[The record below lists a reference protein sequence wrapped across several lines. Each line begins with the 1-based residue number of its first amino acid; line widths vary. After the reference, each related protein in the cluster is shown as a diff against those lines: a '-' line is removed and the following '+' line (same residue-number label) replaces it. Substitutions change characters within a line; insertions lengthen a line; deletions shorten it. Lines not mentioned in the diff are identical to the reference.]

1 MANRRASLKKKP
13 GEVSRMFDEVASRY
27 DLMNDVASLG
37 QVRVWRAAVAA
48 AVAAGP
54 VDRVLDLAAG
64 TATSTAS
71 YTENGASAVACD
83 FSLGMLSEARRRRPE
98 IPCVAGDAMRLP
110 FADGVFDVVTMSYGL
125 RNVNDPRKALKEML
139 RVAKPGGRLAIAE
152 FSTPVWG
159 PMRRL
164 YSFYLGSV
172 VPALSEAFSS
182 DESAYDYLGESILA
196 WPDQADLARMIQ
208 DAGWRSVAYRNLTG
222 GIVAIHRAVR
232 PMLARAPE
240 V

>member
-1 MANRRASLKKKP
+1 M
-13 GEVSRMFDEVASRY
+13 
-27 DLMNDVASLG
+27 
-37 QVRVWRAAVAA
+37 
-48 AVAAGP
+48 
-54 VDRVLDLAAG
+54 
-64 TATSTAS
+64 
-71 YTENGASAVACD
+71 
-83 FSLGMLSEARRRRPE
+83 
-98 IPCVAGDAMRLP
+98 
-110 FADGVFDVVTMSYGL
+110 
-125 RNVNDPRKALKEML
+125 
-139 RVAKPGGRLAIAE
+139 AKPGGRLAIAE

-164 YSFYLGSV
+164 YSFYLGSA

-232 PMLARAPE
+232 PMLARAPG